1 MAGGVVG
8 IYTEMEFVRM
18 QTKKVAIEGRWFNL
32 YFFKEDDG
40 IRIEMEDVL
49 SGKRN
54 KVFPDNKIKD
64 G

>member
-64 G
+64 S

>member
-1 MAGGVVG
+1 
-8 IYTEMEFVRM
+8 M

-64 G
+64 S

>member
-40 IRIEMEDVL
+40 IRIEMEDVI